1 MTDETARAV
10 ATAAKA
16 LSDAGLI
23 CEERRPP
30 HVERGNEMW
39 LKLFSRASVVQLRK
53 VYTGRE
59 REGGSFVSWRLAT
72 ADDNPPPAL
81 DVYIADWMER
91 DRLREEL
98 VEWMQTTPIIVA
110 PVGAT
115 PAYAHDTLKVNVNG
129 VTMGTFQSV
138 QLRANIQRFRPACRH
153 GAGGTNEMTG
163 CRSEFRLWDGLLR
176 RRWYWRLRK
185 SWRGHFSAIL
195 ICAICI
201 ICVICGWE
209 SIMEPVLQFWLFSS
223 SDFIAIV
230 LLVIAAKTIRI
241 VPQATVMLV
250 ERLGKFDKVAS
261 SGLNILVP
269 FLDKPR
275 AVYWTNTRPGVTSID
290 LREQYIDLPPQ
301 PVITRDN
308 VTIHVDS
315 VVYWQITDPVKAVYE
330 MNDLVGGIVQLTIT
344 GMRAVMGDMDLDHTL
359 SQRDQINSKLR
370 LILDEATDKWG
381 VKVTR
386 VDVKNI
392 NPPEDVRITMEKQM
406 TAERNRRALVLQAEG
421 DRQAAITR
429 AEGEK
434 QAAVTRAE
442 GEKQSAILAAEG
454 AAQARLRNA
463 EAESEAINR
472 IAQAIPGGDP
482 GQYLI
487 TTRYIDSLRD
497 MTRTSNSKVIFMP
510 VETSAMLSSV
520 GAIKE
525 VLSQTGERDD
535 KEQLPPPRP
544 RELPR

>member
-1 MTDETARAV
+1 MDAV
-10 ATAAKA
+10 A
-16 LSDAGLI
+16 
-23 CEERRPP
+23 
-30 HVERGNEMW
+30 
-39 LKLFSRASVVQLRK
+39 
-53 VYTGRE
+53 
-59 REGGSFVSWRLAT
+59 
-72 ADDNPPPAL
+72 
-81 DVYIADWMER
+81 
-91 DRLREEL
+91 
-98 VEWMQTTPIIVA
+98 
-110 PVGAT
+110 
-115 PAYAHDTLKVNVNG
+115 
-129 VTMGTFQSV
+129 
-138 QLRANIQRFRPACRH
+138 
-153 GAGGTNEMTG
+153 
-163 CRSEFRLWDGLLR
+163 GLLAFMFF
-176 RRWYWRLRK
+176 
-185 SWRGHFSAIL
+185 G
-195 ICAICI
+195 
-201 ICVICGWE
+201 
-209 SIMEPVLQFWLFSS
+209 
-223 SDFIAIV
+223 FIAIV
-230 LLVIAAKTIRI
+230 LLVIGVKTIRI

-250 ERLGKFDKVAS
+250 ERLGRFHQVAN
-261 SGLNILVP
+261 SGLNILWP
-269 FLDKPR
+269 FIDKPR
-275 AVYWTNTRPGVTSID
+275 AVYWTNTRPGLTSID

-315 VVYWQITDPVKAVYE
+315 VVYWQITDPIKAVYE

-370 LILDEATDKWG
+370 IILDEATDKWG

-463 EAESEAINR
+463 EAESEALMR
-472 IAQAIPGGDP
+472 IAQSIPSGDP
-482 GQYLI
+482 GHYLI
-487 TTRYIDSLRD
+487 TMRYIESLRD
-497 MTRTSNSKVIFMP
+497 MTRSNNSKVIFMP
-510 VETSAMLSSV
+510 VEASSMLSSV

-525 VLSQTGERDD
+525 VFSQSGEKDD
-535 KEQLPPPRP
+535 QTPPPPPRP